1 MLAHDWA
8 DLQAAAAKA
17 PELLRIAFL
26 TGLHS
31 RSALQDFCQ
40 DSTRSEQTGGYHA
53 CVIEVPALQPL
64 YAQSTGCS

>member
-17 PELLRIAFL
+17 PEVLRIAFL

-31 RSALQDFCQ
+31 RSALQLL
-40 DSTRSEQTGGYHA
+40 S
-53 CVIEVPALQPL
+53 
-64 YAQSTGCS
+64 